1 MLIKN
6 ISVLVLV
13 AVGLAL
19 EVVADVP
26 SSSEAGIKLRDALER
41 RQFGK
46 NRFGGN
52 QGRQTGGQNG
62 RNGGNNGGNTGGN
75 ADLTL
80 DPANVQTGSQA
91 NGQNNGQS
99 APGQSPSLTDD
110 ANFINFCTGKT
121 LTNGQQD
128 RGGSCNGIG
137 KPSICPPH
145 DISIIPF

>member
-13 AVGLAL
+13 AGFAL
-19 EVVADVP
+19 EVVADMSSP
-26 SSSEAGIKLRDALER
+26 SGAGIQLRDALER
-41 RQFGK
+41 RQFGR
-46 NRFGGN
+46 NRLGGN

-75 ADLTL
+75 DDLTL

-99 APGQSPSLTDD
+99 ASGQSPSLTDD

-137 KPSICPPH
+137 KPPTWIFPSDPLTKH
-145 DISIIPF
+145 